1 MTQTKFASYI
11 GVSKKTVTLM
21 KQKKQIVMVGSKVDV
36 DKSIELLKSIGKT
49 FDKKNKMITPN
60 TSPAITEKESEN
72 NLLNTDFKY
81 KALSETELKEKERRE
96 IELLQREA
104 EKEGLTLDKILTDE
118 INSLQPVE
126 VNKIKIFWQG
136 QLGKVKY
143 QKEIG
148 LLVSKSE
155 VEEEQFL
162 LARTVRDSA
171 MSISK
176 RVGHKLLNKKSLHE
190 ITKIID
196 DEVLKVLEN
205 LSR

>member
-1 MTQTKFASYI
+1 MA
-11 GVSKKTVTLM
+11 
-21 KQKKQIVMVGSKVDV
+21 
-36 DKSIELLKSIGKT
+36 
-49 FDKKNKMITPN
+49 
-60 TSPAITEKESEN
+60 
-72 NLLNTDFKY
+72 
-81 KALSETELKEKERRE
+81 R
-96 IELLQREA
+96 
-104 EKEGLTLDKILTDE
+104 
-118 INSLQPVE
+118 
-126 VNKIKIFWQG
+126 